1 MGREYSAQFDEQ
13 LASLGQDEMQSFSVA
28 AKFQEWAK
36 NVITIPDIRVLTT
49 SRKILHPFSDVEIE
63 GVALFFESLRWSH
76 LRNII

>member
-1 MGREYSAQFDEQ
+1 
-13 LASLGQDEMQSFSVA
+13 MQSFSVA

-63 GVALFFESLRWSH
+63 GVHSFFVNLLEGPIYVILYSPSNCTVIFESM
-76 LRNII
+76 